1 MMRTIVL
8 LALTNT
14 VLLGC
19 GRAELDRAVS
29 NQRLG
34 DDSGRAAPPAVPAPA
49 DMKAEASGFTKLAA
63 LSSTTS
69 FSRQSIQA
77 TGSMIIRNGTAR
89 VEVDS
94 LERAIESARTIATRL
109 GGFVA
114 GVNVA
119 VGNAE
124 FRQATLELRIPASSF
139 DSALAQLRPL
149 GDVESVQVSAQDVG
163 EDFIDTESR
172 LRNSRRLEERLIDL
186 LARRTG
192 KLEEVLA
199 VERELARVREEIERT
214 EGHLRYL
221 QTRVSLSTLTL
232 NVHEPA
238 PLITH
243 PGDNPIV
250 DAILQAGRNFVAF
263 IAGLIALLG
272 FVLPAGAIVFALVR
286 LGRRFGRRWKPGF
299 GVSTVG
305 TEAS

>member
-1 MMRTIVL
+1 MRKIVGVGLISCLL
-8 LALTNT
+8 LA
-14 VLLGC
+14 C
-19 GRAELDRAVS
+19 GRDLTEQNAAARAPPPTAD
-29 NQRLG
+29 L
-34 DDSGRAAPPAVPAPA
+34 AAPSEAASGFA
-49 DMKAEASGFTKLAA
+49 KREAAEASKVAA
-63 LSSTTS
+63 APAMALLTRQTVQSS
-69 FSRQSIQA
+69 
-77 TGSMIIRNGTAR
+77 SMIIRSGSAR
-89 VEVDS
+89 IKVDS
-94 LERAIESARTIATRL
+94 LDRAIESARVIAARL
-109 GGFVA
+109 GGFIA
-114 GVNVA
+114 GVNVS
-119 VGNAE
+119 GGDAE
-124 FRQATLELRIPASSF
+124 FRQATLELRIPAAAF
-139 DSALAQLRPL
+139 DSAVAQLNPL

-163 EDFIDTESR
+163 EDYVDTESR

-238 PLITH
+238 PLITQ

-250 DAILQAGRNFVAF
+250 DAFLQAGRNFVTF
-263 IAGLIALLG
+263 IARLIALLG
-272 FVLPAGAIVFALVR
+272 FALPAAVILFALIQ
-286 LGRRFGRRWKPGF
+286 LGRRLSRRWKPGF